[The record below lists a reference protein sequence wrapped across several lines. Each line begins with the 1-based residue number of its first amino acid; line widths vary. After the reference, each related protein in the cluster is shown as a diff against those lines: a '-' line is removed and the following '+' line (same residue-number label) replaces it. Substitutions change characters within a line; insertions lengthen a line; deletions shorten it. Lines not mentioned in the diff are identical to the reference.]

1 MNRVITHKHSVMKT
15 SFFKRQIEHIIHG
28 GISELLRKIRIII
41 HLIINYSNKHS
52 IALLCIPFVILIRF
66 LKPFIFIRFGFL
78 KSNRIGH
85 FAINTELYL
94 CEKKNKVEKGKVFD
108 FFYLKQPVSNR
119 QLLKMWKHEKLKIYQ
134 IFKYIG
140 MANRMLPGGKSHHLT
155 LPGQFDSPD
164 LFSKNGSSL
173 YFTDT
178 EKRKGMRFLESFN
191 HLENGRFVC
200 FLGRDPAYFRNFERN
215 TKRLESSI
223 HNYRNSDI
231 ENFVLAMKKLSKKGY
246 YVFRMG
252 SLVNKS
258 LDIHDSK
265 IIDYATNGMRSDF
278 LDIFMSANCRF
289 FVGTPSGL
297 DNVASIFRV
306 PILSVNTIPL
316 EYTQTYLMNSIF
328 IPKKLWLI
336 DEKRFM
342 TFEEIFQSGAGRF
355 IHTDNYKELGLEVIE
370 NTSEEI
376 SDAVL
381 EMEARVEGSWVED
394 RGDEKLQKRFWELFP
409 RSGLHGT
416 IRSRIGA
423 AFLHQNIELI
433 V

>member
-1 MNRVITHKHSVMKT
+1 MNRVITHKDSVNNS

-28 GISELLRKIRIII
+28 GISKLLRKIRIVIN
-41 HLIINYSNKHS
+41 LIINYSNKYS
-52 IALLCIPFVILIRF
+52 IILLCIPFVILIRF

-265 IIDYATNGMRSDF
+265 IIDYATNGMRTDF
-278 LDIFMSANCRF
+278 LDIFLSANCRF
-289 FVGTPSGL
+289 FVGNSSGL
-297 DNVASIFRV
+297 DSVASIFRV
-306 PILSVNTIPL
+306 PLLTLNEAPL
-316 EYTQTYLMNSIF
+316 EYAMTYLKNTIF
-328 IPKKLWLI
+328 IPKKLWI
-336 DEKRFM
+336 INERRFM
-342 TFEEIFQSGAGRF
+342 KFSEIFESGAGRF
-355 IHTDNYKELGLEVIE
+355 THTEQYNELGLDVIE
-370 NTSEEI
+370 NTPKEI
-376 SDAVL
+376 KDAVS
-381 EMEARVEGSWVED
+381 EMEARLDNLWLENKE
-394 RGDEKLQKRFWELFP
+394 DEKLQKRFWELFP
-409 RSGLHGT
+409 RSELHGK

-423 AFLHQNIELI
+423 AFLRQNIDLLG
-433 V
+433 